1 LRLFRGKAG
10 GTRHDV
16 SIDARLSAAPSAAE
30 KDVAALVNR
39 LAAEARAKPPRF
51 PNLITPDGQEVVL
64 DVEVEG
70 FRCILL
76 RLRPLGHGDDPMLSP
91 REHEIARMVAKGY
104 ANKTIATVLDIS
116 SWTVGTYLRRIFA
129 KLGVS
134 SRAAMVAR
142 LLEQGA
148 MNGTLQPLDRA
159 TPIERPQMRRP

>member
-1 LRLFRGKAG
+1 
-10 GTRHDV
+10 V
-16 SIDARLSAAPSAAE
+16 SIDAKLRAAASAPE
-30 KDVAALVNR
+30 KDVTELVNR
-39 LAAEARAKPPRF
+39 LAAEARVKPPRF

-76 RLRPLGHGDDPMLSP
+76 RLQPLGHSEDPMLSP

-116 SWTVGTYLRRIFA
+116 SWTVGSYLRRIFA

-142 LLEQGA
+142 LLEQGT
-148 MNGTLQPLDRA
+148 MNRNLQSEPLDRA
-159 TPIERPQMRRP
+159 TPTVRPQTRRP

>member
-1 LRLFRGKAG
+1 MNIDVKLR
-10 GTRHDV
+10 
-16 SIDARLSAAPSAAE
+16 AAPSAPE
-30 KDVAALVNR
+30 KDVADLVTR
-39 LAAEARAKPPRF
+39 LAAEARFKPPRF
-51 PNLITPDGQEVVL
+51 PILITPDGQEVVL

-76 RLRPLGHGDDPMLSP
+76 RLQPLARGDDPTLSP

-142 LLEQGA
+142 LLEQGT
-148 MNGTLQPLDRA
+148 MNRTVQPEPLDRA
-159 TPIERPQMRRP
+159 TSTERPQTRHP

>member
-1 LRLFRGKAG
+1 M
-10 GTRHDV
+10 T
-16 SIDARLSAAPSAAE
+16 IDAKLSTAPSAPE

-39 LAAEARAKPPRF
+39 LAAEARITPPRF
-51 PNLITPDGQEVVL
+51 PSLITPDGQEVVL
-64 DVEVEG
+64 DVEVGG

-76 RLRPLGHGDDPMLSP
+76 RLQPPGQGDDPILSP

-104 ANKTIATVLDIS
+104 ANKTIASVLDIS

-148 MNGTLQPLDRA
+148 LNLERA
-159 TPIERPQMRRP
+159 TSIERPQTRRP

>member
-1 LRLFRGKAG
+1 
-10 GTRHDV
+10 V
-16 SIDARLSAAPSAAE
+16 SIDAKLSVPPSAAE
-30 KDVAALVNR
+30 KDVAALVIR

-51 PNLITPDGQEVVL
+51 PSLITPDGQEVVL
-64 DVEVEG
+64 DVEVGG

-76 RLRPLGHGDDPMLSP
+76 RLQPQAQVGDPTLSP

-134 SRAAMVAR
+134 TRAAMVAR
-142 LLEQGA
+142 LLEQG
-148 MNGTLQPLDRA
+148 PLDRA
-159 TPIERPQMRRP
+159 TSIERPQTRRP

>member
-1 LRLFRGKAG
+1 V
-10 GTRHDV
+10 T
-16 SIDARLSAAPSAAE
+16 IDAKLRAAPLAPE
-30 KDVAALVNR
+30 KDVAELVNR
-39 LAAEARAKPPRF
+39 LAAEARVKPPRF

-76 RLRPLGHGDDPMLSP
+76 RLQPLGHADDPMLSP

-142 LLEQGA
+142 LLEQGRL
-148 MNGTLQPLDRA
+148 NRTVQPAALDRA
-159 TPIERPQMRRP
+159 TPIERPQTRRP

>member
-1 LRLFRGKAG
+1 
-10 GTRHDV
+10 V
-16 SIDARLSAAPSAAE
+16 SIDAKLRAAASAPE

-39 LAAEARAKPPRF
+39 LAAEARAAPPRF
-51 PNLITPDGQEVVL
+51 PSLLTPEGQEVVL

-76 RLRPLGHGDDPMLSP
+76 RLQPLGHGDDPMLSP

-142 LLEQGA
+142 LLEQG
-148 MNGTLQPLDRA
+148 PLERA
-159 TPIERPQMRRP
+159 TSTERPQARHP